1 MAEKSSHDLEYA
13 HVPLSWIGPVRISG
27 NVMNDEVKIPLAT
40 YETPLWP
47 SCGRGAKVSR
57 MIEGGIT
64 CTFVGEKMTRS
75 VIFTL
80 DSAADAVVARD
91 NILSRYDE
99 LKKVVES
106 SSRFAKLVD
115 IHFQIASR
123 LLFVRFDFFSGDASG
138 HNMATLA
145 SERLMS
151 YLMEQMPELG
161 YGSIS
166 GNYCTDKKTSA
177 VNGILGRGKYVIAEA
192 VIPAPVVRE
201 RLRTTAKRLAELNE
215 RKNLVGSIMAGSLR
229 SGNAHY
235 ANMLLGFYLAT
246 GQDAANIVEGSQGL
260 TQVEAL
266 DDGSVR
272 FSCTLPH
279 LIVGSVGNGKG
290 LDFVEKNLTALGCKE
305 DREPGENARRLAAC
319 CAAIVWCGELSL
331 LAAQT
336 NPGELMEAHVSIERA
351 K

>member
-1 MAEKSSHDLEYA
+1 MTHEVEHAL
-13 HVPLSWIGPVRISG
+13 VPLSWIGPVRISG
-27 NVMNDEVKIPLAT
+27 NVMNDELKIPLAT

-47 SCGRGAKVSR
+47 SSGRGAKVSR

-64 CTFVGEKMTRS
+64 CTLVSEKMTRS

-80 DSAADAVVARD
+80 DSAAAAVVARD
-91 NILSRYDE
+91 AIISRMDE
-99 LKKVVES
+99 LKQVVEA
-106 SSRFAKLVD
+106 SSRFAKLIDVN
-115 IHFQIASR
+115 FQIASR
-123 LLFVRFDFFSGDASG
+123 LLFVRFEFFSGDASG

-192 VIPAPVVRE
+192 VIPEPVVRE
-201 RLRTTAKRLAELNE
+201 RLRTTATRLAELNE

-266 DDGSVR
+266 ADGSVR

-290 LDFVEKNLTALGCKE
+290 LDFVERNLRALGCKE

-336 NPGELMEAHVSIERA
+336 NPGELMETHVAIERGQ
-351 K
+351 

>member
-1 MAEKSSHDLEYA
+1 MTHEVEHAL
-13 HVPLSWIGPVRISG
+13 VPLSWIGPVRISG
-27 NVMNDEVKIPLAT
+27 NVMNDELKISLAT

-47 SCGRGAKVSR
+47 FQWSWCQGLPDDRGWYYLHLGQRENDSLGDFHPRLCCGR
-57 MIEGGIT
+57 
-64 CTFVGEKMTRS
+64 
-75 VIFTL
+75 
-80 DSAADAVVARD
+80 VVARD
-91 NILSRYDE
+91 AIMSRMDE
-99 LKKVVES
+99 LKQVVEA
-106 SSRFAKLVD
+106 SSRFAKLIDVN
-115 IHFQIASR
+115 FQIASR
-123 LLFVRFDFFSGDASG
+123 LLFVRFEFFSGDASG

-192 VIPAPVVRE
+192 VIPEPVVRE
-201 RLRTTAKRLAELNE
+201 RLRTTATRLAELND

-266 DDGSVR
+266 ADGSVR

-290 LDFVEKNLTALGCKE
+290 LDFVERNLRALGCKE

-319 CAAIVWCGELSL
+319 CAAIVWCGEL
-331 LAAQT
+331 LAIGRPDE
-336 NPGELMEAHVSIERA
+336 PG
-351 K
+351 

>member
-1 MAEKSSHDLEYA
+1 MAEHGTHDLEYA
-13 HVPLSWIGPVRISG
+13 RVPLSWIGPVRISG
-27 NVMNDEVKIPLAT
+27 SVMNDEVKIPLAT

-64 CTFVGEKMTRS
+64 CTFVSEKMTRS

-80 DSAADAVVARD
+80 ESAAAAVVARD
-91 NILSRYDE
+91 AIAARYEE
-99 LKKVVES
+99 LQAVVES

-161 YGSIS
+161 YGTIS

-177 VNGILGRGKYVIAEA
+177 VNGILGRGKYMIAEA
-192 VIPAPVVRE
+192 VIPEPVVRE
-201 RLRTTAKRLAELNE
+201 RLRTTATRLAELNE

-266 DDGSVR
+266 ADGSVR

-290 LDFVEKNLTALGCKE
+290 LEFVEENLTALGCKE
-305 DREPGENARRLAAC
+305 EREPGENARRLAAC

-336 NPGELMEAHVSIERA
+336 NPGELMATHVAIERA
-351 K
+351 N

>member
-75 VIFTL
+75 VVFTL
-80 DSAADAVVARD
+80 ESAADAVIARD

-192 VIPAPVVRE
+192 VIPEPVVRE

-290 LDFVEKNLTALGCKE
+290 LDFVEKNLTALGCKA

>member
-1 MAEKSSHDLEYA
+1 M
-13 HVPLSWIGPVRISG
+13 
-27 NVMNDEVKIPLAT
+27 
-40 YETPLWP
+40 
-47 SCGRGAKVSR
+47 
-57 MIEGGIT
+57 
-64 CTFVGEKMTRS
+64 
-75 VIFTL
+75 
-80 DSAADAVVARD
+80 
-91 NILSRYDE
+91 
-99 LKKVVES
+99 ES

-192 VIPAPVVRE
+192 VIPEPVVRE

-290 LDFVEKNLTALGCKE
+290 LGFVEKNLTALGCKE